1 MKLNG
6 VRIGYAVTGSFCT
19 LAQSFAQAEYLV
31 SLGAELLP
39 IVSEHA
45 ATISTRFGK
54 ADANLARL
62 EEICG
67 RRAILTIAD
76 AEPIGP
82 KHMTDVMAVVPC
94 TSNTAAKLAL
104 SITDGTVPMAVK
116 SHLRGGNPVV
126 LALATNDALA
136 GCLKHIGALANM
148 RHYYFV
154 PLRQDDPVK
163 KPNSLV
169 ADFSRTAETISAA
182 LEGRQLQP
190 SVLSLPVEHV
200 EH

>member
-1 MKLNG
+1 MNLDG
-6 VRIGYAVTGSFCT
+6 IRIGYAVTGSFCT

-31 SLGAELLP
+31 SLGAVLLP

-45 ATISTRFGK
+45 ATVSTRFGR

-67 RRAILTIAD
+67 RKAILTIGD

-82 KHMTDVMAVVPC
+82 KNMTDILAVVPC

-104 SITDGTVPMAVK
+104 SITDGVVPMAVK
-116 SHLRGGNPVV
+116 SHLRGGKPVV
-126 LALATNDALA
+126 LGIASNDALA
-136 GCLKHIGALANM
+136 GSLKHIGALANT

-154 PLRQDDPVK
+154 PLRQDAPDT
-163 KPNSLV
+163 KPCSLV

-182 LEGRQLQP
+182 LDGRQIQP
-190 SVLSLPVEHV
+190 SVLTISQ
-200 EH
+200 